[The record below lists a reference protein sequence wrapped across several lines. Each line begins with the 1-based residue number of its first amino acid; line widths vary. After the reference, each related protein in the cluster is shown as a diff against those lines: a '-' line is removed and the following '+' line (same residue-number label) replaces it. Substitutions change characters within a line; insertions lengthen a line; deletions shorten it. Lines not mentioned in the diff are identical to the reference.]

1 MERFLIISPA
11 IVAIL
16 IFVYMRNVQAKRKDK
31 LRKRLLK
38 REKNL
43 MLNISSKNEE
53 TKNNEN
59 G

>member
-1 MERFLIISPA
+1 MEHFLIISPV